1 MLSGPGADPELGDP
15 EFRRPVAPT
24 VVCEAPA
31 GSDDPYWSFYDE
43 VASVQLR
50 EWLPGAPSRVLDVSG
65 QRDRFARQMVAAGHQ
80 VIRVVGDAA
89 HVTSLPADLMDR
101 RPSRSPDSQRTPQM
115 TDLPTGLPD
124 RFPRSGGDPGAD
136 PAGTLALGWEES
148 WRRSGGGDG
157 LRPPGRGPGSGS
169 GRSGGDPMDLGGS
182 GERTRDQVPS
192 LGRGR
197 PAPSPRAMTR
207 TPSGA
212 RRTGEQSRGG
222 PPGALRSVVGDARSL
237 DWFAPASFDAVLAE
251 GRALSFCLATESTLE
266 EIHRLLRPGG
276 QLLLCVDSLLL
287 GLARLAEQH
296 RWAELSDVPRADVVL
311 VPAEDGTITRCF
323 WPEELKA
330 VLTSAGLEVDWVRP
344 RTVLSVEAV
353 KRALSTDMSSFP
365 TLVRTEVELA
375 AEREG
380 ESIGIHL
387 IASAR
392 RPS

>member
-1 MLSGPGADPELGDP
+1 MLSGLGAEPELGIP
-15 EFRRPVAPT
+15 ERRAAAPT

-50 EWLPGAPSRVLDVSG
+50 DWLPPVPSRVLDVSG
-65 QRDRFARQMVAAGHQ
+65 QRDRFAHQMAAVGHR
-80 VIRVVGDAA
+80 VIRVVGDPRQ
-89 HVTSLPADLMDR
+89 PAPARALADVR
-101 RPSRSPDSQRTPQM
+101 RSAEHPDSQ
-115 TDLPTGLPD
+115 
-124 RFPRSGGDPGAD
+124 
-136 PAGTLALGWEES
+136 LA
-148 WRRSGGGDG
+148 
-157 LRPPGRGPGSGS
+157 
-169 GRSGGDPMDLGGS
+169 
-182 GERTRDQVPS
+182 
-192 LGRGR
+192 
-197 PAPSPRAMTR
+197 
-207 TPSGA
+207 
-212 RRTGEQSRGG
+212 
-222 PPGALRSVVGDARSL
+222 PGALLRVAGDARSL
-237 DWFAPASFDAVLAE
+237 DWFAPGSFDAVLAE
-251 GRALSFCLATESTLE
+251 GRALSFCLATEATLE
-266 EIHRLLRPGG
+266 EIYRLLRPGG

-344 RTVLSVEAV
+344 RSVLSAEAV
-353 KRALSTDMSSFP
+353 KRALAADMSSFP

-392 RPS
+392 RPG

>member
-1 MLSGPGADPELGDP
+1 MLSGRGADSELGDP
-15 EFRRPVAPT
+15 EYRRPLAPT

-80 VIRVVGDAA
+80 VVRVLGDTTQ
-89 HVTSLPADLMDR
+89 VTNLPADPSDY
-101 RPSRSPDSQRTPQM
+101 RPLRSLISQQASQRT
-115 TDLPTGLPD
+115 
-124 RFPRSGGDPGAD
+124 GG
-136 PAGTLALGWEES
+136 
-148 WRRSGGGDG
+148 R
-157 LRPPGRGPGSGS
+157 
-169 GRSGGDPMDLGGS
+169 
-182 GERTRDQVPS
+182 
-192 LGRGR
+192 
-197 PAPSPRAMTR
+197 
-207 TPSGA
+207 
-212 RRTGEQSRGG
+212 
-222 PPGALRSVVGDARSL
+222 PGALRSVVGDARSL

-353 KRALSTDMSSFP
+353 KRALSADMSSFP

>member
-1 MLSGPGADPELGDP
+1 MLSGPGTSPELGGSQV
-15 EFRRPVAPT
+15 RPAAPT

-50 EWLPGAPSRVLDVSG
+50 EWLPAASSRVLDVSG
-65 QRDRFARQMVAAGHQ
+65 QRDRFAHQMVAAGH
-80 VIRVVGDAA
+80 RVVRVVSDPDQLVIARP
-89 HVTSLPADLMDR
+89 PADAR
-101 RPSRSPDSQRTPQM
+101 RATERRDT
-115 TDLPTGLPD
+115 TG
-124 RFPRSGGDPGAD
+124 
-136 PAGTLALGWEES
+136 PAG
-148 WRRSGGGDG
+148 G
-157 LRPPGRGPGSGS
+157 L
-169 GRSGGDPMDLGGS
+169 L
-182 GERTRDQVPS
+182 QV
-192 LGRGR
+192 
-197 PAPSPRAMTR
+197 A
-207 TPSGA
+207 
-212 RRTGEQSRGG
+212 
-222 PPGALRSVVGDARSL
+222 GDARSL
-237 DWFAPASFDAVLAE
+237 DWFAAESFDAVLAE

-266 EIHRLLRPGG
+266 EIYRLLRPGG

-344 RTVLSVEAV
+344 RSVLSAEAV
-353 KRALSTDMSSFP
+353 KRALAGDMASFP

-392 RPS
+392 RPY

>member
-1 MLSGPGADPELGDP
+1 MLSGPGADSQLGDP
-15 EFRRPVAPT
+15 DFRRPLAPT

-80 VIRVVGDAA
+80 VIRVIGELDQ
-89 HVTSLPADLMDR
+89 LGKIPM
-101 RPSRSPDSQRTPQM
+101 
-115 TDLPTGLPD
+115 
-124 RFPRSGGDPGAD
+124 D
-136 PAGTLALGWEES
+136 PANRES
-148 WRRSGGGDG
+148 HPPPAGRLTAATAATWRTAGPGIAG
-157 LRPPGRGPGSGS
+157 GRG
-169 GRSGGDPMDLGGS
+169 
-182 GERTRDQVPS
+182 
-192 LGRGR
+192 
-197 PAPSPRAMTR
+197 
-207 TPSGA
+207 
-212 RRTGEQSRGG
+212 
-222 PPGALRSVVGDARSL
+222 GALRSVVGDARSL
-237 DWFAPASFDAVLAE
+237 DWFAPTSFDAVLAE

-330 VLTSAGLEVDWVRP
+330 VLTSARLEVDWIRP
-344 RTVLSVEAV
+344 RTVLSAEAV
-353 KRALSTDMSSFP
+353 KRALAADMSSFP

-392 RPS
+392 RPG